1 MSTAG
6 LKFTESNEWVRMEGD
21 VAIVGITD
29 FAQSELGDVVYV
41 GFPDL
46 EEDVEQGEEFGEIE
60 SNKAVS
66 DLKSPVTG
74 TVLEVNEELVDF
86 AGDEHPVNVDPYNSG
101 WLIKIQVSNASDLDN
116 LMDEAEYKAFLGCE
130 ITEEQ

>member
-6 LKFTESNEWVRMEGD
+6 LKFTQSHEWVRIEGD

-41 GFPDL
+41 DFPDL
-46 EEDVEQGEEFGEIE
+46 EDEVEQGEEFGEIE

-86 AGDEHPVNVDPYNSG
+86 AGDDHPVNIDPYNAG
-101 WLIKIQVSNASDLDN
+101 WLIKVQVSEVSELDN
-116 LMDEAEYKAFLGCE
+116 LMDEAGYKAFLG
-130 ITEEQ
+130 

>member
-6 LKFTESNEWVRMEGD
+6 LKFTETHEWVRIEGN
-21 VAIVGITD
+21 VATVGITE

-41 GFPDL
+41 DFPDV
-46 EEDVEQGEEFGEIE
+46 EDDVEQGEEFGEIE

-74 TVLEVNEELVDF
+74 TVLEVNERLVDF
-86 AGDEHPVNVDPYNSG
+86 SGDEHPVNVAPYSDG
-101 WLIKIQVSNASDLDN
+101 WLIKVQVSDVSELDN
-116 LMDEAEYKAFLGCE
+116 LMDEEGYQALLS
-130 ITEEQ
+130 